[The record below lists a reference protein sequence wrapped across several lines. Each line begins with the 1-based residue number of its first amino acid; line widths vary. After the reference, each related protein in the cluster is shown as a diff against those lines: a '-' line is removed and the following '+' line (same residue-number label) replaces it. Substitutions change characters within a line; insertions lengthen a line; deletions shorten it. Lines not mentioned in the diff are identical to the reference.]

1 MGSPVLKN
9 VIATYVV
16 PALGDRTGIP
26 GTLILYIYFVRV
38 MATEAEA
45 CRSHVIAGDFP
56 SLVQHPR
63 VLPDFNQ
70 VCEMKRELQ

>member
-1 MGSPVLKN
+1 
-9 VIATYVV
+9 
-16 PALGDRTGIP
+16 
-26 GTLILYIYFVRV
+26 

-70 VCEMKRELQ
+70 VCEMKREL